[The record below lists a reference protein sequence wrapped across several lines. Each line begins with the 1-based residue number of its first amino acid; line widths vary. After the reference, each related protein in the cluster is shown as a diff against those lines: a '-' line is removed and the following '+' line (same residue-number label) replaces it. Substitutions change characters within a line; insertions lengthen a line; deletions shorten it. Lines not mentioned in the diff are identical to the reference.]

1 MQTWVIEYNGVPPAE
16 VFSTTAGFGTPIVI
30 DMTTGFAY
38 FYKTG
43 VGVTLIDSPAG
54 GGISD
59 HGALTGL
66 LDDDHP
72 QYLTEAR
79 GDLLYAPL
87 SHVGSSG
94 DTEHAL
100 ATTTT
105 AGFLSP
111 ADKVKIDTFSGDA
124 WTYLVLTADL
134 DATSSIFVLSDLTF
148 TPEASALY
156 VVEGQLAVET
166 SVPATGPGISIG
178 WPTGL
183 SFGVGEVRITA
194 GLSEVTA
201 FGNSTAAVQAVSTNL
216 PASGVP
222 FPATIKA
229 TFQTSAAPAGD
240 FAVSLAT
247 E

>member
-79 GDLLYAPL
+79 GDLLYQPL
-87 SHVGSSG
+87 GSPTDS
-94 DTEHAL
+94 
-100 ATTTT
+100 
-105 AGFLSP
+105 
-111 ADKVKIDTFSGDA
+111 
-124 WTYLVLTADL
+124 WTYIWLSSDVTA
-134 DATSSIFVLSDLTF
+134 SSTTPVSVFSF
-148 TPEASALY
+148 TPSASTKY
-156 VVEGQLAVET
+156 IVEGQLIVET
-166 SVPATGPGISIG
+166 SSSSNGPCPGVS
-178 WPTGL
+178 WPSGL
-183 SFGVGEVRITA
+183 SSGVVRISAPTS
-194 GLSEVTA
+194 GSSEA
-201 FGNSTAAVQAVSTNL
+201 LFLGNSSASGRAVGSGASASTPY
-216 PASGVP
+216 PASVN
-222 FPATIKA
+222 A
-229 TFQTSAAPAGD
+229 TFTVGGSPSGT
-240 FAVSLAT
+240 FVVNISS
-247 E
+247 ES